1 MAESLSLKPA
11 KSCVVS
17 SVPSEI
23 NKNMHT
29 STVSST
35 TEYRRYAL
43 LAYDLP
49 AAYRYLEL
57 NDAYI
62 NIPYSNS
69 GYYTAGRLSDDFD
82 PENETYDSAHRKL
95 ASGTSTYA
103 NIGADTEEIRN
114 TDVIRNAFKV
124 PEESGGSGSYGLY
137 ISPDPSP
144 VEGVVLSANPTV
156 NVSFLSATRYRVLST
171 VSVNGDLLIPQTSV
185 LGDPQVEIDLTQPV
199 VLDVFTKGSSGHSI
213 YEPHISSIEVRYY
226 DRSGGHA
233 KKVFTSPTIIL
244 QGNLLSRSP
253 TYAYANL
260 MISVVSNSSAV
271 PSSGYIRYK
280 AVYHPFLSFSPSSNV
295 FVNRREDYTF
305 SFLPNAGVLGKT
317 FKYRLSTSTEYTTIA
332 LNGATS
338 YTLPA
343 NTITT
348 GAEFTYYWTALDRY
362 GEEYDSDPLT
372 FSTLEAQASA
382 IPVSPVGGIEDIDS
396 PVAFRWQHSTATGS
410 EQTKA
415 DLQISADGTEW
426 TALATVEGAETRY
439 TMPAKSLSVGTW
451 FWRVRS
457 YNLDGVAGDWSA
469 AAQFLAIGSPP
480 TPSLSIVD
488 ASPRPT
494 VEWQVTDQ
502 EAWELTVD
510 GQTETNYGTTK
521 SWTSPR
527 YLADGQHAISVRV
540 QNKFSRWSKP
550 GSLVVAVQNV
560 PGEELM
566 LSVESGDI
574 ARLTWSDV
582 GYDFY
587 LVYRDGLAIAKT
599 EAAAYN
605 DRLSA
610 GVCTYQVRGCYR
622 ENNNY
627 GMSNTVTVDILPDA
641 PLLVDVDSG
650 EILRLPLSEQQHRVW
665 TRSKTIST
673 NSYHVSGRA
682 LPSVDVGEYVDA
694 SLSGS
699 VSFDNDADIR
709 KFENLLGR
717 LVCLKTDSGDMAIG
731 VLATLGKSTGL
742 FYSTY
747 NIAVSAVDY
756 EEEIALD

>member
-69 GYYTAGRLSDDFD
+69 GYYTAGRISDDFD

-103 NIGADTEEIRN
+103 NMWGEAEEIRN
-114 TDVIRNAFKV
+114 TDIIRNAFKV

-137 ISPDPSP
+137 LSPDPSD
-144 VEGVVLSANPTV
+144 EGVVLSATPTI
-156 NVSFLSATRYRVLST
+156 NVSVLSATRYRVLST

-199 VLDVFTKGSSGHSI
+199 VLDVFTKVSPGHSI
-213 YEPHISSIEVRYY
+213 YEPHISSIEVSYY
-226 DRSGGHA
+226 DRAGGHV
-233 KKVFTSPTIIL
+233 KDVFSAPPIVL

-260 MISVVSNSSAV
+260 MISVVSNSSDV
-271 PSSGYIRYK
+271 PSTGYIRYK
-280 AVYHPFLSFSPSSNV
+280 AVYQPFLSFSPTSNV

-426 TALATVEGAETRY
+426 TALATVEGAETSY
-439 TMPAKSLSVGTW
+439 TIPAKSLSVGTW
-451 FWRVRS
+451 YWRVRS

-480 TPSLSIVD
+480 TPSLIIVD
-488 ASPRPT
+488 SSPRPT
-494 VEWQVTDQ
+494 VEWQSADQ

-510 GQTETNYGTTK
+510 GQTETNYGTAK
-521 SWTSPR
+521 RWTSPR
-527 YLADGQHAISVRV
+527 YLADGQHAISVCV
-540 QNKFSRWSKP
+540 QNKFGRWSKP
-550 GSLVVAVQNV
+550 GSLVVAVQNA

-574 ARLTWSDV
+574 ARLTWSG

-587 LVYRDGLAIAKT
+587 LIYRNGIAIART
-599 EAAAYN
+599 IGETYT
-605 DRLSA
+605 DLLSV
-610 GVCTYQVRGCYR
+610 GLSTYQVRGCYR

-627 GMSNTVTVDILPDA
+627 GMSNAVSVDILPAA
-641 PLLVDVDSG
+641 PLIVDIESG

-665 TRSKTIST
+665 TWSKTIST

-699 VSFDNDADIR
+699 VSFDDAADIR
-709 KFENLLGR
+709 KFEDMLGR

-756 EEEIALD
+756 EEEISLD

>member
-103 NIGADTEEIRN
+103 NMWGEAEEIRN
-114 TDVIRNAFKV
+114 TDIIRNAFKV

-137 ISPDPSP
+137 LSPDPSA
-144 VEGVVLSANPTV
+144 EGVVLSANPTV
-156 NVSFLSATRYRVLST
+156 NVSFLSRTRYRVLST

-185 LGDPQVEIDLTQPV
+185 LGEPQVEIDLTQPV
-199 VLDVFTKGSSGHSI
+199 VLDIFTKGSLGHSI
-213 YEPHISSIEVRYY
+213 YEPHISSIEVSYF

-233 KKVFTSPTIIL
+233 KEVFTAPTIML

-253 TYAYANL
+253 TYAYAHL
-260 MISVVSNSSAV
+260 TISVVSNSSDV
-271 PSSGYIRYK
+271 PSSGHIRYK

-332 LNGATS
+332 LSGATS

-426 TALATVEGAETRY
+426 TALATVEGAETSY
-439 TMPAKSLSVGTW
+439 TIPAKSLSVGTW
-451 FWRVRS
+451 YWRVRS

-480 TPSLSIVD
+480 TPSLIIVD
-488 ASPRPT
+488 SSPRPT
-494 VEWQVTDQ
+494 VEWQAADQ

-510 GQTETNYGTTK
+510 GQTETNYGTAK
-521 SWTSPR
+521 RWTSPR

-540 QNKFSRWSKP
+540 QNKFGRWSNP
-550 GSLVVAVQNV
+550 GSLIVNVQNV
-560 PGEELM
+560 PGTAINLT
-566 LSVESGDI
+566 VETGEGAALVWYGS
-574 ARLTWSDV
+574 
-582 GYDFY
+582 YDFY
-587 LVYRDGLAIAKT
+587 VVERGGVPIARTTETEYTDLLSVGLC
-599 EAAAYN
+599 
-605 DRLSA
+605 S
-610 GVCTYQVRGCYR
+610 YQIRGCYA
-622 ENNNY
+622 ESYNY
-627 GMSNTVTVDILPDA
+627 VLSNVVTVDVLPDV
-641 PLLVDVDSG
+641 PVLIDVRSG
-650 EILRLPLSEQQHRVW
+650 LMLRLPLSEQQHRVW

-699 VSFDNDADIR
+699 VSFDDAADIR
-709 KFENLLGR
+709 KFEDMLGR

-756 EEEIALD
+756 EEEISLD